1 MQDIELAMPVT
12 RPIEERFEDVQ
23 PSLGQGVAVLM
34 TTSRSNVAGV
44 IRDMQPHALTI
55 LVQQPL
61 PERTAVMIEF
71 GAVCSKG
78 EIIACRAKGNRY
90 EVTVVNAQR
99 NEPDLRRAERF
110 PMTEEV
116 RIRPAHSESDVD
128 ATIVDLS
135 EHGIGL
141 ELSTPLEIGDVVT
154 LERTS
159 NVAFGV
165 VRHCSLRQDGRF
177 RAGVEVF
184 HMMPKDGTAPE
195 HESAISKI
203 GHLFHS
209 SE

>member
-1 MQDIELAMPVT
+1 MTVTAEREQENQDA
-12 RPIEERFEDVQ
+12 Q
-23 PSLGQGVAVLM
+23 PSLSQGVAVLL

-78 EIIACRAKGNRY
+78 EIIACRPKGRRY
-90 EVTVVNAQR
+90 EVTVVNALR
-99 NEPDLRRAERF
+99 SEPDLRRAERF

-116 RIRPAHSESDVD
+116 RIRPAHSESEVE
-128 ATIVDLS
+128 AMIVDLS

-141 ELSTPLEIGDVVT
+141 ELSTPIEIGEIVT
-154 LERTS
+154 LERAS

-165 VRHCSLRQDGRF
+165 VRHCSLRHDGRF

-184 HMMPKDGTAPE
+184 HMMPTEGTAPE
-195 HESAISKI
+195 HESAISKL
-203 GHLFHS
+203 GHFFHS
-209 SE
+209 PE